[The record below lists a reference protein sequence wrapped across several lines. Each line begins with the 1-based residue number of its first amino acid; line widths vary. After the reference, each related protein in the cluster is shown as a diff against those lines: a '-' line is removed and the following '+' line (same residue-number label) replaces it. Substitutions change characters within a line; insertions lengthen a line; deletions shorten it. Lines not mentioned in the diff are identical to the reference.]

1 MLVVILNLLSC
12 SLSQST
18 SNSILDN
25 SLGTLFN
32 EIPRL
37 IKKTYSTTTKPLDV
51 ILSKDKSRGK
61 SNQFF
66 SSHEKLYFKILVL
79 LLL

>member
-51 ILSKDKSRGK
+51 ILKKEIAK
-61 SNQFF
+61 TNPEEKVINF
-66 SSHEKLYFKILVL
+66 SPHVRN
-79 LLL
+79 